1 MTGFIRG
8 IFGSKK
14 KKQDDS
20 SSTQPDKNAPKEST
34 AYFLD
39 PDEAKTYGNIDYMRT
54 AKSVKKTFPKGK
66 VVGEYTKAVS
76 AMETMDFTKS
86 TTPQPVKRDSTAS
99 GSTQSMS
106 STPNTPTPSFNT
118 NEATGQ
124 RKSDSSMD
132 MFRNMAKDIK
142 KR

>member
-14 KKQDDS
+14 KQQDDS
-20 SSTQPDKNAPKEST
+20 SSTQADKNAPKEST

-66 VVGEYTKAVS
+66 VVGDYTKAVS

-86 TTPQPVKRDSTAS
+86 TTPQPVQRDSTVS
-99 GSTQSMS
+99 GSSQSTS
-106 STPNTPTPSFNT
+106 STPPSFNT

-124 RKSDSSMD
+124 RRTSDSSMD